1 MKALETK
8 NKAEDITRVLYP
20 NDSTLEGKQLRIKQ
34 QYVLS
39 SASLQDILRS
49 FRENHGCDY
58 YRLPQMSASTRSSLA
73 LAVERSSTFT
83 PKVRS
88 FVRTMPLLLLAIWFS
103 SISTYS
109 HRTLL

>member
-1 MKALETK
+1 MKTGRGAAAGVELPVKKLQPFQPRKGAALD
-8 NKAEDITRVLYP
+8 A
-20 NDSTLEGKQLRIKQ
+20 QLLK
-34 QYVLS
+34 
-39 SASLQDILRS
+39 
-49 FRENHGCDY
+49 F
-58 YRLPQMSASTRSSLA
+58 PQMSASTRSSLA